1 MDPVHAPELPTAGR
15 AIDLEGWARFALSTN
30 GAPNGRR
37 AGDTLGSD
45 HRSNAHGSAAPR
57 IGAHVTT
64 GAWGTSESTAFR
76 MDESTTRSGSHLAPR
91 HAGDD
96 VAHVLW
102 RTAWDASVNEVD
114 RPSAARSWFDDL
126 ALGRVV
132 LPGHVVVRGASSA
145 FDGHAPWATAAL
157 DGAGPSQLRPV
168 AADGLAE
175 LLARPSGPRRTGIV
189 VSDRARWIHPALR
202 AAAVGI
208 DGPPFVH
215 GWINLAA
222 FVVPGPRSAFGSRTG
237 GRPGGA
243 VDWVELRAAV
253 LRTVRL
259 FDGLLDVHGGSGR
272 APDVDLAWRR
282 IGIGL
287 GGLGRALERLGIDP
301 GSEAAALQARRLA
314 LCIDDHAHR
323 ASIELGNER
332 GVFPRFGET
341 LWARKG
347 LPRRH
352 GLCTSSW
359 SSGGLLAA
367 SGLGEGLVASDADV
381 PPALTDQLRV
391 QLECQRAF
399 EGVVEIELTVGP
411 NHDARIFQRVADE
424 RDLQCVRCIEP
435 RGAGDELRGADRDV
449 RGAGDSLRGAGDS
462 LHGAADE
469 PRGTA
474 VERRTPDVLEPARF
488 RADRG
493 DGGRGEGRRE
503 DGYGPIESRARG
515 GGALETGAPGNG
527 TPENG
532 AFGHDSGQRGKNGLG
547 QGGWGHSDAGVAPR
561 ADERAGDYVS
571 GRSHG
576 AEPRTTGHTSGHES
590 APESAWNTEE
600 DLAREAPAYTIA
612 PALRLVAETERGRF
626 SLDVVYDED
635 GDRELELVLVK
646 GPAGSDGW
654 RLIERVNSE
663 LDRGNGLAAAL
674 SASVHACPAAPE
686 LARVLATFAERDRS
700 VQGDTL
706 S

>member
-15 AIDLEGWARFALSTN
+15 AIDLEGWARFALSAN
-30 GAPNGRR
+30 GASNGRR
-37 AGDTLGSD
+37 NGHTLGREASGGDTSGNV
-45 HRSNAHGSAAPR
+45 HRSDAHETRTAWGDAQ
-57 IGAHVTT
+57 VTT
-64 GAWGTSESTAFR
+64 GAWGTSENAAHRTG
-76 MDESTTRSGSHLAPR
+76 ESATRSSRSSAQHPL
-91 HAGDD
+91 GDD
-96 VAHVLW
+96 VADVLW
-102 RTAWDASVNEVD
+102 RTVWDASIHEVD
-114 RPSAARSWFDDL
+114 RSSAARSWFDDL

-132 LPGHVVVRGASSA
+132 LPGHVVVRAASSA

-157 DGAGPSQLRPV
+157 HGGGPSQLRPV
-168 AADGLAE
+168 GADGLAE
-175 LLARPSGPRRTGIV
+175 LLARPAGPRSSGIV
-189 VSDRARWIHPALR
+189 VTDRARWIHPALR
-202 AAAVGI
+202 AAAVGV

-222 FVVPGPRSAFGSRTG
+222 FVVPGPRSAFGPRAG

-253 LRTVRL
+253 LRAVRL

-282 IGIGL
+282 IGIGM
-287 GGLGRALERLGIDP
+287 GGLGLALERLGIDP

-323 ASIELGNER
+323 ASVELGNER

-359 SSGGLLAA
+359 SSGGLLVA
-367 SGLGEGLVASDADV
+367 SGLGEGLVASDVDV

-435 RGAGDELRGADRDV
+435 R
-449 RGAGDSLRGAGDS
+449 
-462 LHGAADE
+462 AA
-469 PRGTA
+469 A
-474 VERRTPDVLEPARF
+474 FERRTPDELEPARF

-493 DGGRGEGRRE
+493 EGLHGYGDPGYGEFGSVQEGRGSNGSSRDH
-503 DGYGPIESRARG
+503 DGPSSHRQDAW
-515 GGALETGAPGNG
+515 G
-527 TPENG
+527 TS
-532 AFGHDSGQRGKNGLG
+532 DS
-547 QGGWGHSDAGVAPR
+547 GVAPR
-561 ADERAGDYVS
+561 ADDHGNAFS
-571 GRSHG
+571 WGRSSTSHAAG
-576 AEPRTTGHTSGHES
+576 EPDSPASWGTRSDVVRES
-590 APESAWNTEE
+590 
-600 DLAREAPAYTIA
+600 PAYTIA

-635 GDRELELVLVK
+635 GDRELEVVLVK

-663 LDRGNGLAAAL
+663 LDRGTGLSAAL

-686 LARVLATFAERDRS
+686 LARVLAAFAERDRS
-700 VQGDTL
+700 VSGDAR

>member
-15 AIDLEGWARFALSTN
+15 AIDLEGWARFALSAN
-30 GAPNGRR
+30 EASNGRR
-37 AGDTLGSD
+37 AGDTLGNV
-45 HRSNAHGSAAPR
+45 HRSDARASDTAWSN
-57 IGAHVTT
+57 AHVTT
-64 GAWGTSESTAFR
+64 GAWGTSESAAHRT
-76 MDESTTRSGSHLAPR
+76 DESTTRSSRSFAH
-91 HAGDD
+91 HQAGDD
-96 VAHVLW
+96 VANVLW
-102 RTAWDASVNEVD
+102 RTVWDASIHEVD
-114 RPSAARSWFDDL
+114 RSSAARSWFDDL

-132 LPGHVVVRGASSA
+132 LPGHVVVRAQSSA
-145 FDGHAPWATAAL
+145 FNGHAPWATAAL

-168 AADGLAE
+168 GADGLAE

-189 VSDRARWIHPALR
+189 ITDRARWIHPALR
-202 AAAVGI
+202 AAAVGV

-222 FVVPGPRSAFGSRTG
+222 FVVPGPRSAFGSRSG

-253 LRTVRL
+253 LRAVRL
-259 FDGLLDVHGGSGR
+259 FDGLLDVHGSSGR

-282 IGIGL
+282 IGIGM
-287 GGLGRALERLGIDP
+287 GGLGLALERLGIDP

-435 RGAGDELRGADRDV
+435 RA
-449 RGAGDSLRGAGDS
+449 
-462 LHGAADE
+462 
-469 PRGTA
+469 TA
-474 VERRTPDVLEPARF
+474 FERRTPDELDPARF

-493 DGGRGEGRRE
+493 DGLNGREYGDSGNGDSGNGDSGNGDSGNGDSGNGDSGNGEYGSVQPLNGANGSSRDQHGAGSHRQDAWGTSDTGAAPRIDERE
-503 DGYGPIESRARG
+503 DDFSWRRAQPS
-515 GGALETGAPGNG
+515 LEVG
-527 TPENG
+527 TR
-532 AFGHDSGQRGKNGLG
+532 AVRDATAHDASASWRAT
-547 QGGWGHSDAGVAPR
+547 SDAV
-561 ADERAGDYVS
+561 
-571 GRSHG
+571 
-576 AEPRTTGHTSGHES
+576 
-590 APESAWNTEE
+590 
-600 DLAREAPAYTIA
+600 REVPAYTIA

-663 LDRGNGLAAAL
+663 LDRGNGLSAAL

-686 LARVLATFAERDRS
+686 LARVLAAFAERDRS
-700 VQGDTL
+700 VHGDAL